1 MRSIFSSA
9 TQEAERLHRL
19 DTYFMIAALAV
30 LLLVAGLAGYL
41 SIKFRDKGDGVE
53 PAQTSSN
60 LRLETAMIVGPTLLV
75 IAFFF
80 LTISTTRAILPPAGP
95 RVPAV
100 RVTGHQ

>member
-19 DTYFMIAALAV
+19 DMYFIIAALAV
-30 LLLVAGLAGYL
+30 LLLVAGLAVYI
-41 SIKFRDKGDGVE
+41 SIRFKNKGDGVE

-60 LRLETAMIVGPTLLV
+60 LKLETAMIVGPTLLV

-80 LTISTTRAILPPAGP
+80 LTIRTTRAILPPAGQ

-100 RVTGHQ
+100 RITGH